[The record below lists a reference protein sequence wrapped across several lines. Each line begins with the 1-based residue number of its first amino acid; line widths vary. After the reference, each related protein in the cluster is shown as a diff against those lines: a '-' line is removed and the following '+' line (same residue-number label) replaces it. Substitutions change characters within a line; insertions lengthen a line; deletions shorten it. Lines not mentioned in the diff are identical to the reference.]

1 VRGADR
7 RGLPTYLCIQRSG
20 FADQFGRPTYWA
32 KSLANA
38 WFDGASDGNSMS
50 GNGCRDMRVTF
61 NIRVAPLIYMRSIFF
76 GEKDLC
82 SPFEMRSVGAEKSSV
97 LGAKVAIEE
106 NPMTSVE
113 GTSISRPSA
122 SGPPPSTLN
131 TSPRV
136 EFAGKVLRALF
147 LICLIIVTIRVALP
161 QSEKLWTIYDE
172 PGDLVRFG
180 LGLGVC
186 IWIAVHLFKWPTG
199 GQAYQTWFYF
209 GLAGVPFGILC
220 AVFVWWNHV
229 HTWWHQLVG

>member
-1 VRGADR
+1 
-7 RGLPTYLCIQRSG
+7 
-20 FADQFGRPTYWA
+20 
-32 KSLANA
+32 
-38 WFDGASDGNSMS
+38 
-50 GNGCRDMRVTF
+50 MRVTF
-61 NIRVAPLIYMRSIFF
+61 NIRAAPLIYMRSIFF
-76 GEKDLC
+76 GEKDLY
-82 SPFEMRSVGAEKSSV
+82 FLLKRRSVGAEKSSV
-97 LGAKVAIEE
+97 LGAKIIIEK

-113 GTSISRPSA
+113 GTSIPRPSA
-122 SGPPPSTLN
+122 SGPPASTLK
-131 TSPRV
+131 TSPRA

-199 GQAYQTWFYF
+199 SEAYQTWFYF

>member
-1 VRGADR
+1 
-7 RGLPTYLCIQRSG
+7 
-20 FADQFGRPTYWA
+20 
-32 KSLANA
+32 
-38 WFDGASDGNSMS
+38 
-50 GNGCRDMRVTF
+50 
-61 NIRVAPLIYMRSIFF
+61 
-76 GEKDLC
+76 
-82 SPFEMRSVGAEKSSV
+82 
-97 LGAKVAIEE
+97 
-106 NPMTSVE
+106 MTSVE